1 MEIKKE
7 NPEQV
12 KKFAGLPIPSD
23 LKGSHF
29 FNLYF
34 STLFIAC
41 LMAIPA
47 VIQPAYLKEVINIP
61 KEQAGSI
68 NSGLQN
74 MSQIATLLFVGF
86 IGIISDRVG
95 RRILVALGFVFCWI
109 FFIVYG
115 YTQEIAI
122 TLGITSVGGQVFI
135 AYIIRFFIGV
145 GIVLSFPQTTTMVAD
160 YTTPRDRGKGM
171 ALHGAMMGLGSM
183 LVFGIMV
190 QLARKTGLM
199 SLFYMSGALGFLGFL
214 VAWFGTVDRLP
225 KEKAHK
231 TGIKVIYQ
239 EVSKSLALKVGY
251 IVTIITRADIAIVA
265 TFIIL
270 WMVYMA
276 DIEGITAVKATA
288 RGGLVMMVTSLV
300 TLIAYPILGI
310 LTDRVGRIP
319 VIIAGL
325 LVSGAAFCLMAITNN
340 PFAPIVYLYASLI
353 CVGFSGVAVASTT
366 LTADASPKQLLGS
379 ILGGFN
385 TMQPIGILFFLQVGG
400 YLFDKWGYWGPFA
413 LKGIVSILCGLWIV
427 TIRKQITVPQS
438 K

>member
-1 MEIKKE
+1 MKKE
-7 NPEQV
+7 GENTGKV
-12 KKFAGLPIPSD
+12 KKFAGLPIPPE

-29 FNLYF
+29 FNLYLA
-34 STLFIAC
+34 TLCIAC

-47 VIQPAYLKEVINIP
+47 VIQPAYLKEVITIP

-74 MSQIATLLFVGF
+74 MSQIATLLFVGI
-86 IGIISDRVG
+86 IGILSDRIG

-115 YTQEIAI
+115 YTQEIA
-122 TLGITSVGGQVFI
+122 LAFGITSVGGQVFI

-171 ALHGAMMGLGSM
+171 ALHGAMMGLGSL

-225 KEKAHK
+225 KEKAQK

-251 IVTIITRADIAIVA
+251 IVTIITRGDIAIVA

-276 DIEGITAVKATA
+276 DSEGITAVKATA

-325 LVSGAAFCLMAITNN
+325 LVSGGAFCLMAITKN
-340 PFAPIVYLYASLI
+340 PFAPVVYLYASLI

-413 LKGIVSILCGLWIV
+413 LKGIVSILCGLWIL
-427 TIRKQITVPQS
+427 TIKNRITVPQHR
-438 K
+438 

>member
-1 MEIKKE
+1 MEINKDS
-7 NPEQV
+7 PEKI

-34 STLFIAC
+34 ATLFIAC

-74 MSQIATLLFVGF
+74 MSQIATLLFVGLF
-86 IGIISDRVG
+86 GILSDRIG

-115 YTQEIAI
+115 YTQEIALA
-122 TLGITSVGGQVFI
+122 LGITSVGGQVLI

-225 KEKAHK
+225 KEKAQK

-276 DIEGITAVKATA
+276 DGEGITAVKATA

-319 VIIAGL
+319 VIITGL
-325 LVSGAAFCLMAITNN
+325 LVSGAAFCLMAITKN

-366 LTADASPKQLLGS
+366 LTADAAPKQLLGS

-413 LKGIVSILCGLWIV
+413 LKGIVSILCGLWLL
-427 TIRKQITVPQS
+427 TIRKKITVL
-438 K
+438 KLK

>member
-1 MEIKKE
+1 MEEKSE
-7 NPEQV
+7 DRNHV
-12 KKFAGLPIPSD
+12 RKFAGLPIPPD
-23 LKGSHF
+23 LKGFHF

-34 STLFIAC
+34 ATFFIAC

-86 IGIISDRVG
+86 FGILSDRVG

-115 YTQEIAI
+115 YTQEIA
-122 TLGITSVGGQVFI
+122 LAMGITSVGGQVAI

-183 LVFGIMV
+183 LVFGVMV

-214 VAWFGTVDRLP
+214 VARWGTVDLLP
-225 KEKAHK
+225 KGKAQK
-231 TGIKVIYQ
+231 TGFKVIYQ
-239 EVSKSLALKVGY
+239 EVSKSLTLKVGY

-270 WMVYMA
+270 WMVYVA
-276 DIEGITAVKATA
+276 DAEGITAVKATA

-300 TLIAYPILGI
+300 TLISYPFLGI
-310 LTDRVGRIP
+310 LTDRIGRIP

-325 LVSGAAFCLMAITNN
+325 LVSGSAFCLVAITKN
-340 PFAPIVYLYASLI
+340 PFSPLVYLYASLI
-353 CVGFSGVAVASTT
+353 CVGFSGVAVASVT
-366 LTADASPKQLLGS
+366 LTADAAPKQLLGS

-413 LKGIVSILCGLWIV
+413 LKGVVSLICGLWIW
-427 TIRKQITVPQS
+427 TIRKQITIPEL